1 MKAVL
6 MLQDNKTD
14 DGDSMVSKMGQKLLK
29 KQQLKQARA
38 SFLEELRQEFSSH
51 FKPNQRFESGLEMQ
65 IELAI
70 SRSGK
75 IVEKNLLLPG
85 ESVRFQLAV
94 ENGLNKA
101 HFEPLPKISRS
112 ESPYSVLL
120 RVIP

>member
-1 MKAVL
+1 
-6 MLQDNKTD
+6 
-14 DGDSMVSKMGQKLLK
+14 MVSKMAQKILMKQRIK
-29 KQQLKQARA
+29 KARA

-85 ESVRFQLAV
+85 ESERFQLAV

-101 HFEPLPKISRS
+101 HFESLPKILRS
-112 ESPYSVLL
+112 ESPYRILL